1 MSTKHSLKY
10 KKEQLKK
17 RVNNNFLIQD
27 EKKISKFRIEL
38 DYLQKSLI
46 IYHNFGDK
54 KNKILMKIIDYQ
66 QLILPRFLDLKS
78 KTLPYIII
86 YLGSLRYLFLGSSI
100 FFFSSHDLIIKTMS
114 HKFNPHQEIFAID
127 KSNNYYLLNLGLTIT
142 KTSTKDFLRYNPY
155 KYFFEI
161 ASSKYSAILGFKYH
175 QLGTNKD
182 SKQVPIQFYIFPE
195 KQYFELFN
203 KHLYQVNMDNSI
215 HLVSKSKF
223 VKDNKILAD
232 FFGFQQLPMEL
243 IIQK

>member
-1 MSTKHSLKY
+1 MSKRYSLRH
-10 KKEQLKK
+10 KKQQFNKI
-17 RVNNNFLIQD
+17 NNNFLIQD
-27 EKKISKFRIEL
+27 EKKILKFKIDL
-38 DYLQKSLI
+38 DNLQKSLI
-46 IYHNFGDK
+46 IYYYQGEK
-54 KNKILMKIIDYQ
+54 KNQILMKIIDYQ

-100 FFFSSHDLIIKTMS
+100 FFFNSNDLIIKTMS
-114 HKFNPHQEIFAID
+114 HKFNPHLEIFAID
-127 KSNNYYLLNLGLTIT
+127 KSNNYYLFNLGLIIT

-155 KYFFEI
+155 KYFLEI
-161 ASSKYSAILGFKYH
+161 ASSKYSTILGFKYH

-215 HLVSKSKF
+215 HPVSKSKF
-223 VKDNKILAD
+223 VKDNKTLAD
-232 FFGFQQLPMEL
+232 FFGFNQLLMEL